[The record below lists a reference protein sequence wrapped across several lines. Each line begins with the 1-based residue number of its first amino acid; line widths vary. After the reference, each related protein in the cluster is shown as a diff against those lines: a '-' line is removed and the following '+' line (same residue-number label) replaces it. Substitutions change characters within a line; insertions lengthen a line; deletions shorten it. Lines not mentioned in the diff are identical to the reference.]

1 MDEQLHDISTL
12 NHGAEWTDMEA
23 YLHEGTVI
31 LGCDNDYRRKKA
43 SYIFSHLQVSNF
55 QNTLSMQTRIHY
67 WSNLNSHYPFHEDA
81 LRYTKDRFSIKK
93 VQTHSKVNWDQN
105 LKQHSAYTYLI
116 V

>member
-55 QNTLSMQTRIHY
+55 QNTLKY
-67 WSNLNSHYPFHEDA
+67 ANENSLLVKPK
-81 LRYTKDRFSIKK
+81 LTLPIS
-93 VQTHSKVNWDQN
+93 
-105 LKQHSAYTYLI
+105 
-116 V
+116 